1 LKVINMARD
10 KMVDRV
16 AGIMGTPEMIRNIGI
31 VAHIDHGKTTLSDNL
46 LAGAGMLSKELAGN
60 ACWTDSDEE
69 EQERGITIDSANV
82 SMVHEYDGKEYL
94 INLIDTPG
102 HVDFGGDV
110 TRAMRAV
117 DGAVVVI
124 DAVEGTMPQTETVLR
139 QALKEHV
146 KPVLFINK
154 VDRLINELQVDGQ
167 EMQIRLGK
175 LIDHVNK
182 LIKGMNE
189 ERYKAGWRVDAAEG
203 TVAFGSAL
211 YNWAISV
218 PMMQKTG
225 VSFQQI
231 YDYNKS
237 DDPNSIRELADKC
250 PLHEVLNDMVIRFL
264 PSPLEA
270 QEGRIGAIWHGDK
283 ESPIYKS
290 MITADP
296 EADLAFMVTDIT
308 MDPHAG
314 EVATGR
320 LFSGSLSRGMEAF
333 VSGTSRKNRI
343 QQVGV
348 FMGPK
353 RLEVENIP
361 AGNIA
366 AVTGLRDAIVGSTV
380 TTLEGME
387 PFESITHAS
396 EPVVTVAVEA
406 KHMKDLPKLVD
417 VLRQVAKEDPTLK
430 ITLDEETGEH
440 LMAGM
445 GELHLEVIA
454 HRIERDKGVE
464 ISTTPP
470 IVVYRETI
478 RGGAGPVEGKSPNRH
493 NRFYVEVEPLE
504 EGVRDLIKAGE
515 ISMRM
520 PEVERR
526 EKLMEAGLDKDEAKG
541 IADIFESNVYLDMT
555 KGIQHLNETME
566 LILEGFHEVMKG
578 GPLSK
583 EPCMGVKVKLMD
595 AKLHEDAV
603 HRGPAQV
610 IPASRQGIQAAMLMA
625 DDTLLEPYQKVFIQ
639 VPQDQMGGATKEIQG
654 RRGIII
660 NMTSEGDMTIIESRA
675 PVSELFGFA
684 GDIRSATEGRA
695 MWSTEFAG
703 FDTLPA
709 NLTGEI
715 VSGIRER
722 KGLKKELP
730 QASDFLSI

>member
-1 LKVINMARD
+1 
-10 KMVDRV
+10 MVERV
-16 AGIMGTPEMIRNIGI
+16 TTLMSNPVMIRNIGI

-46 LAGAGMLSKELAGN
+46 LAGAGMISKELAGRQLFM
-60 ACWTDSDEE
+60 DSDAE

-82 SMVHEYDGKEYL
+82 SMVHEYEGEEYL

-154 VDRLINELQVDGQ
+154 VDRLINELQVDDQ

-189 ERYKAGWRVDAAEG
+189 ERYNAGWKVDAAEG

-218 PMMQKTG
+218 PMMKKTG
-225 VSFQQI
+225 VSF
-231 YDYNKS
+231 S
-237 DDPNSIRELADKC
+237 DVFNYCRAEDMKALADQC
-250 PLHEVLNDMVIRFL
+250 PLHEAVNDMVIRFL
-264 PSPLEA
+264 PSPIDA
-270 QEGRIGAIWHGDK
+270 QKGRVGAIWHGDREAGIGK
-283 ESPIYKS
+283 QMSV
-290 MITADP
+290 AD
-296 EADLAFMVTDIT
+296 AKGDVAFMVTDIT
-308 MDPHAG
+308 MDQHAG
-314 EVATGR
+314 EVSTGR
-320 LFSGSLSRGMEAF
+320 LFSGSLSRGMEVY
-333 VSGTSRKNRI
+333 VSGASKTNRI

-348 FMGPK
+348 FMGPE
-353 RLEVENIP
+353 RLEVDMIP

-366 AVTGLRDAIVGSTV
+366 AVTGLRDAFVGATV

-387 PFESITHAS
+387 PFESIKHAS

-406 KHMKDLPKLVD
+406 KHMKDLPKLVE

-464 ISTTPP
+464 ITTTPP
-470 IVVYRETI
+470 LVVYRETI
-478 RGGAGPVEGKSPNRH
+478 TGTAGPVEGKSPNRH
-493 NRFYVEVEPLE
+493 NRFYVIVEPLE
-504 EGVRDLIKAGE
+504 PEVRELIRNGE

-526 EKLMEAGLDKDEAKG
+526 EKLMAAGLHKDEAKK
-541 IADIFESNVYLDMT
+541 IANIFESNAYFDMT
-555 KGIQHLNETME
+555 KGIQYLNETME
-566 LILEGFHEVMKG
+566 LILEGFAEVMKA

-610 IPASRQGIQAAMLMA
+610 IPASRQAIQAAMLMA
-625 DDTLLEPYQKVFIQ
+625 DDTLFEPYQKVFIQ
-639 VPQDQMGGATKEIQG
+639 VPQEQMGGATKEIQG
-654 RRGIII
+654 RRGVIID
-660 NMTSEGDMTIIESRA
+660 MTSEGDTTIIESKA

-703 FDTLPA
+703 FEPLPMS
-709 NLTGEI
+709 LMTE
-715 VSGIRER
+715 VVTGIRKR
-722 KGLKKELP
+722 KGLKAALP
-730 QASDFLSI
+730 QAEDFMSM

>member
-1 LKVINMARD
+1 
-10 KMVDRV
+10 
-16 AGIMGTPEMIRNIGI
+16 
-31 VAHIDHGKTTLSDNL
+31 
-46 LAGAGMLSKELAGN
+46 
-60 ACWTDSDEE
+60 
-69 EQERGITIDSANV
+69 
-82 SMVHEYDGKEYL
+82 
-94 INLIDTPG
+94 
-102 HVDFGGDV
+102 
-110 TRAMRAV
+110 
-117 DGAVVVI
+117 
-124 DAVEGTMPQTETVLR
+124 
-139 QALKEHV
+139 
-146 KPVLFINK
+146 
-154 VDRLINELQVDGQ
+154 
-167 EMQIRLGK
+167 
-175 LIDHVNK
+175 
-182 LIKGMNE
+182 MNE

-237 DDPNSIRELADKC
+237 DDPESIRELADKC

-283 ESPIYKS
+283 QSPIYKS
-290 MITADP
+290 MISADP

-320 LFSGSLSRGMEAF
+320 LFSGSLTRGMEAF

-464 ISTTPP
+464 ITTTPP

-478 RGGAGPVEGKSPNRH
+478 RGAAGPVEGKSPNRH
-493 NRFYVEVEPLE
+493 NRFYVEIEPLE

-526 EKLMEAGLDKDEAKG
+526 EKLMEAGLDKDQAKG
-541 IADIFESNVYLDMT
+541 IVDIFESNVYIDMT

-583 EPCMGVKVKLMD
+583 EPCMGVKVKLVD

-660 NMTSEGDMTIIESRA
+660 NMTAEGDMTIIESRA

-703 FDTLPA
+703 FDTLPT
-709 NLTGEI
+709 NLTSEI
-715 VSGIRER
+715 VCGIRER

-730 QASDFLSI
+730 QASDYLSM

>member
-1 LKVINMARD
+1 
-10 KMVDRV
+10 MVERV
-16 AGIMGTPEMIRNIGI
+16 TALMYKPEKIRNIGI

-46 LAGAGMLSKELAGN
+46 LAGAGMISKELAGRQLFM
-60 ACWTDSDEE
+60 DSDEE

-82 SMVHEYDGKEYL
+82 SMVHEYEGDEFL

-154 VDRLINELQVDGQ
+154 VDRLINELQVDSQ

-182 LIKGMNE
+182 LIKGMDE
-189 ERYKAGWRVDAAEG
+189 KRYKAGWRVNAAEG

-218 PMMQKTG
+218 PMMEKTG
-225 VSFQQI
+225 VSFNDVFN
-231 YDYNKS
+231 YCRDENMK
-237 DDPNSIRELADKC
+237 ELADKC
-250 PLHEVLNDMVIRFL
+250 QLHDALNDMVIRFL
-264 PSPLEA
+264 PSPIDA
-270 QEGRIGAIWHGDK
+270 QEDRVKVIWHGDM
-283 ESPIYKS
+283 ESEIGKS
-290 MITADP
+290 MASANADG
-296 EADLAFMVTDIT
+296 DLAFMVTDIS

-314 EVATGR
+314 EVTTGR
-320 LFSGSLSRGMEAF
+320 LFSGSLSRGMEVY
-333 VSGTSRKNRI
+333 VSGAARQNRV
-343 QQVGV
+343 QQVGI
-348 FMGPK
+348 FMGPE
-353 RLEVENIP
+353 RIEVEKIP

-366 AVTGLRDAIVGSTV
+366 SVTGLKDAIVGSTV
-380 TTLEGME
+380 TTLENMVS
-387 PFESITHAS
+387 FESITHAS

-406 KHMKDLPKLVD
+406 KHMKDLPKLVE

-470 IVVYRETI
+470 IVVFRETI
-478 RGGAGPVEGKSPNRH
+478 TGKAGPVEGKSPNRH
-493 NRFYVEVEPLE
+493 NRFYVVVEPLSPE
-504 EGVRDLIKAGE
+504 VIALVKSGE
-515 ISMRM
+515 VSMRM
-520 PEVERR
+520 PELERR
-526 EKLMEAGLDKDEAKG
+526 EKLMAVGLSKEEAKG
-541 IADIFESNVYLDMT
+541 IADIFESNIYFDMT

-566 LILEGFHEVMKG
+566 LILEGFEEVMKA
-578 GPLSK
+578 GPLSR
-583 EPCMGVKVKLMD
+583 EPCMGVKVSLVD

-610 IPASRQGIQAAMLMA
+610 IPASRQAIQAAMLMA
-625 DDTLLEPYQKVFIQ
+625 EDTMFEPYQKVFIQ
-639 VPQDQMGGATKEIQG
+639 VPQDNMGGATKEIQG
-654 RRGIII
+654 RRGIIS
-660 NMTSEGDMTIIESRA
+660 NMTSEGDMTIIESKA

-703 FDTLPA
+703 FEPLPK
-709 NLTGEI
+709 NLVVEV
-715 VSGIRER
+715 VSKIRER
-722 KGLKKELP
+722 KGLKAQLP
-730 QASDFLSI
+730 QPSDFISM

>member
-1 LKVINMARD
+1 
-10 KMVDRV
+10 MVERV
-16 AGIMGTPEMIRNIGI
+16 TALMNNPEKIRNIGI

-46 LAGAGMLSKELAGN
+46 LAGAGMISKELAGRQLFM
-60 ACWTDSDEE
+60 DSDEE

-82 SMVHEYDGKEYL
+82 SMVHEYGGEEYL

-154 VDRLINELQVDGQ
+154 VDRLINELQVDSQ

-189 ERYKAGWRVDAAEG
+189 DRYKEGWRVDAAAG

-225 VSFQQI
+225 VSFNDVFN
-231 YDYNKS
+231 YCKEGDMKA
-237 DDPNSIRELADKC
+237 LAEKC
-250 PLHEVLNDMVIRFL
+250 PLHEAVNDMVIRFL
-264 PSPLEA
+264 PNPLDA
-270 QEGRIGAIWHGDK
+270 QEGRVNAIWHGDK
-283 ESPIYKS
+283 QSVIGIS
-290 MITADP
+290 MKNAD
-296 EADLAFMVTDIT
+296 ANGDLAFMVTDIS

-314 EVATGR
+314 EVSTGR
-320 LFSGSLSRGMEAF
+320 LFSGSLTRGMEVY
-333 VSGTSRKNRI
+333 VSGAPKTNRI
-343 QQVGV
+343 QQVGI
-348 FMGPK
+348 FMGPE
-353 RLEVENIP
+353 RLEVDVIP

-366 AVTGLRDAIVGSTV
+366 AVTGLKDAIVGSTV
-380 TTLEGME
+380 TTLEGMT
-387 PFESITHAS
+387 PFESIRHAS

-406 KHMKDLPKLVD
+406 KHMKDLPKLVE

-430 ITLDEETGEH
+430 ITLNEETGEH

-454 HRIERDKGVE
+454 HRIERDKKVE
-464 ISTTPP
+464 ITTTPP
-470 IVVYRETI
+470 LVVYRETI
-478 RGGAGPVEGKSPNRH
+478 RGTAGPVEGKSPNRH
-493 NRFYVEVEPLE
+493 NRFYVVVEPLE
-504 EGVRDLIKAGE
+504 QDVVELIREGGV
-515 ISMRM
+515 SMRM
-520 PEVERR
+520 PELERR
-526 EKLMEAGLDKDEAKG
+526 EKLMSVGMTKEEAKG
-541 IADIFESNVYLDMT
+541 IVDINETNIYVDLT
-555 KGIQHLNETME
+555 KGIQYLNETME
-566 LILEGFHEVMKG
+566 LILEGFAEVMKA
-578 GPLSK
+578 GPLSR

-610 IPASRQGIQAAMLMA
+610 IPASRQAIQAAMLMA
-625 DDTLLEPYQKVFIQ
+625 NDTMLEPYQKVFIQ
-639 VPQDQMGGATKEIQG
+639 VPQDHMGGATKEIQG
-654 RRGIII
+654 RRGIIT
-660 NMTSEGDMTIIESRA
+660 NMTSEGDMTMIESKA

-684 GDIRSATEGRA
+684 GDVRSATEGRA
-695 MWSTEFAG
+695 MWSTEFIG
-703 FDTLPA
+703 FEPLPA
-709 NLTGEI
+709 NLVTD
-715 VSGIRER
+715 VVKQIRER
-722 KGLKKELP
+722 KGLKAELP
-730 QASDFLSI
+730 KSTDFVSL

>member
-1 LKVINMARD
+1 
-10 KMVDRV
+10 
-16 AGIMGTPEMIRNIGI
+16 
-31 VAHIDHGKTTLSDNL
+31 TTLSDNL
-46 LAGAGMLSKELAGN
+46 LAGAGMISKELAGRQLFME
-60 ACWTDSDEE
+60 SDEE

-82 SMVHEYDGKEYL
+82 SMVHEYEGDEFL

-146 KPVLFINK
+146 RPVLFINK
-154 VDRLINELQVDGQ
+154 VDRLINELQVDSQ

-189 ERYKAGWRVDAAEG
+189 ERYKEGWRVDAAEG

-218 PMMQKTG
+218 PMMKKTG
-225 VSFQQI
+225 ISFNDVFN
-231 YDYNKS
+231 YCREGDMKS
-237 DDPNSIRELADKC
+237 LAEKC
-250 PLHEVLNDMVIRFL
+250 QLHEAVNDMVIRFL
-264 PSPLEA
+264 PSPIQA
-270 QEGRIGAIWHGDK
+270 QEARVNVIWHGDK
-283 ESPIYKS
+283 TSEIGKS
-290 MITADP
+290 MATAN
-296 EADLAFMVTDIT
+296 ADGDIAFMVTDIT

-320 LFSGSLSRGMEAF
+320 LFSGSLSRGTEVY
-333 VSGTSRKNRI
+333 VSGAAKKNRI
-343 QQVGV
+343 QQVGI
-348 FMGPK
+348 FMGPE

-366 AVTGLRDAIVGSTV
+366 AVTGLKDAIVGSTV
-380 TTLEGME
+380 TTLEDMAA
-387 PFESITHAS
+387 FESITHAS

-406 KHMKDLPKLVD
+406 KHMKDLPKLVE

-470 IVVYRETI
+470 LVVYRETI
-478 RGGAGPVEGKSPNRH
+478 TGHAGPVEGKSPNRH
-493 NRFYVEVEPLE
+493 NRFYVVVEPLAPE
-504 EGVRDLIKAGE
+504 VVALIKSGGV
-515 ISMRM
+515 SMRM

-526 EKLMEAGLDKDEAKG
+526 ELLMAVGLSKEEAKG
-541 IADIFESNVYLDMT
+541 IADIFESNIYIDMT

-566 LILEGFHEVMKG
+566 LILEGFEEVMKA
-578 GPLSK
+578 GPLSR
-583 EPCMGVKVKLMD
+583 EPCMGVKVTLVD

-610 IPASRQGIQAAMLMA
+610 IPASRQAIQAAMLMA
-625 DDTLLEPYQKVFIQ
+625 DDTMFEPYQKVFIQ
-639 VPQDQMGGATKEIQG
+639 VPQDNMGGATKEIQG

-660 NMTSEGDMTIIESRA
+660 NMTSEGDMTIIESKA
-675 PVSELFGFA
+675 PVSALFGFA

-703 FDTLPA
+703 FEPLPK
-709 NLTGEI
+709 NLVTEV
-715 VSGIRER
+715 VSKIRER
-722 KGLKKELP
+722 KGLKAQLP
-730 QASDFLSI
+730 QPSDFLSM

>member
-1 LKVINMARD
+1 
-10 KMVDRV
+10 MVERV
-16 AGIMGTPEMIRNIGI
+16 TALMNKPEMIRNIGI

-46 LAGAGMLSKELAGN
+46 LAGAGMISKELAGRQLFM
-60 ACWTDSDEE
+60 DSDEE

-82 SMVHEYDGKEYL
+82 SMVHEYEGKEYL

-154 VDRLINELQVDGQ
+154 VDRLINELQVDAQ

-189 ERYKAGWRVDAAEG
+189 ERYKAGWRVDAANG

-225 VSFQQI
+225 VSFNDV
-231 YDYNKS
+231 YDYCRAEDMKT
-237 DDPNSIRELADKC
+237 LAKKC
-250 PLHEVLNDMVIRFL
+250 PLHEAVNDMVIKHL
-264 PSPLEA
+264 PSPIEA
-270 QEGRIGAIWHGDK
+270 QGDRVRVIWHGDMDS
-283 ESPIYKS
+283 EIGTS
-290 MITADP
+290 MKNADDKG
-296 EADLAFMVTDIT
+296 ELAFMVTNIST
-308 MDPHAG
+308 DPHAG

-320 LFSGSLSRGMEAF
+320 LFSGSLSRGMEVY
-333 VSGTSRKNRI
+333 VSGAAGKNRI
-343 QQVGV
+343 QQVGI
-348 FMGPK
+348 FMGPE
-353 RLEVENIP
+353 RLEVERIP

-366 AVTGLRDAIVGSTV
+366 AVTGLKDAIVGSTV

-387 PFESITHAS
+387 PFESIKHAS
-396 EPVVTVAVEA
+396 EPVVTVAIEA
-406 KHMKDLPKLVD
+406 KHMKDLPKLIE

-430 ITLDEETGEH
+430 VTLNEETGEH

-464 ISTTPP
+464 ITTTPP
-470 IVVYRETI
+470 IVVYRETV
-478 RGGAGPVEGKSPNRH
+478 RSSAGPVEGKSPNRH
-493 NRFYVEVEPLE
+493 NRFYVVVEPLE
-504 EGVRDLIKAGE
+504 QAVVDLIREGE
-515 ISMRM
+515 ISMNL
-520 PEVERR
+520 PELERR
-526 EKLMEAGLDKDEAKG
+526 EKLIAAGMDKEEAKN
-541 IADIFESNVYLDMT
+541 IVDIFESNAYFDMT

-566 LILEGFHEVMKG
+566 LILEGFEEVMRA
-578 GPLSK
+578 GPLSR

-610 IPASRQGIQAAMLMA
+610 IPASRQAIQAAMLMA
-625 DDTLLEPYQKVFIQ
+625 EDTLLEPYQKVFIQ
-639 VPQDQMGGATKEIQG
+639 VPQMQMGGATKEIQG
-654 RRGIII
+654 RRGIIL
-660 NMTSEGDMTIIESRA
+660 NMTSEGDTTIIESKA

-703 FDTLPA
+703 FEPVPA
-709 NLTGEI
+709 NMVGDI
-715 VSGIRER
+715 VKGIRER
-722 KGLKKELP
+722 KGLKAELP
-730 QASDFLSI
+730 QPSDFISM